1 MANTYRIYTRWVAVA
16 LRRLGFK
23 ILYVDVNEYHPE
35 FDVWV
40 FKNTDAFQKALTEIT
55 TKKKI

>member
-1 MANTYRIYTRWVAVA
+1 MNNTYRIYTRWVAVA

-35 FDVWV
+35 LDVWV
-40 FKNTDAFQKALTEIT
+40 FKNSDDFQEALTEIT
-55 TKKKI
+55 RRK